1 MARVTPSTTP
11 NPNAMKFTLDVTLSE
26 RIDTTRGEG
35 TESPFARAM
44 LEVDGV
50 ASVFGV
56 NDFVTITR
64 DPDAEWD
71 PIVCAVE
78 DAAAAHLDA
87 SGPAPAGDEVAEAR
101 KLLRNAVAP
110 PKPRPVEI
118 GRRPPEPES
127 T

>member
-35 TESPFARAM
+35 ADSEFAQAM
-44 LEVDGV
+44 LVVDGV
-50 ASVFGV
+50 ASVFGI

-64 DPDAEWD
+64 EPDADWD

-87 SGPAPAGDEVAEAR
+87 GGAPPAADEVAEAR
-101 KLLRNAVAP
+101 KLLRN
-110 PKPRPVEI
+110 
-118 GRRPPEPES
+118 
-127 T
+127 

>member
-35 TESPFARAM
+35 TDSEFAQAM

-50 ASVFGV
+50 ASVFGI

-64 DPDAEWD
+64 EPDADWD
-71 PIVCAVE
+71 AIVCAVE
-78 DAAAAHLDA
+78 DAAAAHLGD

-118 GRRPPEPES
+118 GRRPDDQPS
-127 T
+127 